1 MCQNKWMPLKC
12 SRFRV
17 LIYQVLLPGAP
28 LFLAHVADG
37 YDVTIHEVRLV
48 FLRCMSFVFTALGH
62 LVVLI
67 LCMEKKTKTWIILFL
82 LLPVQAVP
90 GGKTLT
96 WCTAAQ
102 SKKYEKVAHG
112 TQQPCWHGTRYPS
125 SCNQSL
131 RSRYFDLRDD
141 FLMVLRPGL
150 IIGLW
155 P

>member
-1 MCQNKWMPLKC
+1 MPPKY

-48 FLRCMSFVFTALGH
+48 FLRCMSLVFTALGH
-62 LVVLI
+62 LVVLFFCREKTTKTWII
-67 LCMEKKTKTWIILFL
+67 LLKTKTWIILFL

-96 WCTAAQ
+96 
-102 SKKYEKVAHG
+102 
-112 TQQPCWHGTRYPS
+112 
-125 SCNQSL
+125 
-131 RSRYFDLRDD
+131 
-141 FLMVLRPGL
+141 
-150 IIGLW
+150 
-155 P
+155 

>member
-1 MCQNKWMPLKC
+1 MPLKC

-48 FLRCMSFVFTALGH
+48 FLRCMSFVFYCTGSSCSFDFVH
-62 LVVLI
+62 G
-67 LCMEKKTKTWIILFL
+67 KKTKTWIILFL

-96 WCTAAQ
+96 
-102 SKKYEKVAHG
+102 
-112 TQQPCWHGTRYPS
+112 
-125 SCNQSL
+125 
-131 RSRYFDLRDD
+131 
-141 FLMVLRPGL
+141 
-150 IIGLW
+150 
-155 P
+155 